1 MRRRPAEPVAR
12 VTKGYRRGMD
22 FLPRLRRLVRRPA
35 SGYKVG
41 LRRPTSLG
49 RRDSVR
55 EDAVRVRLSE
65 DPNDAKAF
73 GALAEMV
80 RRRAA
85 EGGSDGDPLT
95 APQDEVEK
103 QHAADLAVWSLAEEL
118 AGHPRAWYPLIELAR
133 LSIRD
138 DHESAL
144 RRLATAAER
153 DPSGHALLEGLAM
166 LRDAGLPVEALGLG
180 VGHWRVREQ
189 PVEIARQLVLAAIEA
204 DRPLDAKQHV
214 AALDL
219 HPDRAAVGALRAE
232 LEAAI
237 ARAEQHIPG
246 T

>member
-1 MRRRPAEPVAR
+1 
-12 VTKGYRRGMD
+12 MD

-41 LRRPTSLG
+41 LRRPTSMH

-55 EDAVRVRLSE
+55 EDAVRVKLSE
-65 DPNDAKAF
+65 DPNDAQAF
-73 GALAEMV
+73 RALAEMV

-85 EGGSDGDPLT
+85 EMGPDGDPLT

-103 QHAADLAVWSLAEEL
+103 QRAADLAVWALAEEL

-133 LSIRD
+133 LSIHD
-138 DHESAL
+138 DHEGAL

-153 DPSGHALLEGLAM
+153 DPSGHAILEGIAV
-166 LRDAGLPVEALGLG
+166 LRDAGMPVEALGLG
-180 VGHWRVREQ
+180 VGHWRVKEQ
-189 PVEIARQLVLAAIEA
+189 PVEIARQLVIAAIEA
-204 DRPLDAKQHV
+204 DRPLDAKQHL

-219 HPDRAAVGALRAE
+219 HPDKAAVARLRPE
-232 LEAAI
+232 LEALV
-237 ARAEQHIPG
+237 ARAEQGYPG

>member
-1 MRRRPAEPVAR
+1 MAL
-12 VTKGYRRGMD
+12 
-22 FLPRLRRLVRRPA
+22 LPRLRRLVRRPA

-49 RRDSVR
+49 RGDSAR
-55 EDAVRVRLSE
+55 EDAVRVKLSE
-65 DPNDAKAF
+65 DPNDPRAF
-73 GALAEMV
+73 RTLAEMV

-85 EGGSDGDPLT
+85 EVGPDGDPLS

-103 QHAADLAVWSLAEEL
+103 QRAADLAVWALAEEL

-133 LSIRD
+133 LSIHD
-138 DHESAL
+138 DHEGAL
-144 RRLATAAER
+144 RRLGTAAER
-153 DPSGHALLEGLAM
+153 DPSGHALVEGLVV

-180 VGHWRVREQ
+180 VGHWRVKDQ
-189 PVEIARQLVLAAIEA
+189 PVEVARQLVLAALEA
-204 DRPLDAKQHV
+204 ERPLDAKQHL

-219 HPDRAAVGALRAE
+219 HPDRAAAAAVRAE
-232 LEAAI
+232 FAAAV

>member
-1 MRRRPAEPVAR
+1 
-12 VTKGYRRGMD
+12 MD

-55 EDAVRVRLSE
+55 EDAVRVKLSE

-85 EGGSDGDPLT
+85 EGPPDDPLA
-95 APQDEVEK
+95 APHDEHEK
-103 QHAADLAVWSLAEEL
+103 QRAADLAVWALAEEL
-118 AGHPRAWYPLIELAR
+118 AGHPRAWYPLVELAR

-138 DHESAL
+138 DHEGAL

-153 DPSGHALLEGLAM
+153 DPSGHALIEGLAM
-166 LRDAGLPVEALGLG
+166 LREAGLPVEALNLG
-180 VGHWRVREQ
+180 VGHWRV
-189 PVEIARQLVLAAIEA
+189 
-204 DRPLDAKQHV
+204 K
-214 AALDL
+214 
-219 HPDRAAVGALRAE
+219 
-232 LEAAI
+232 
-237 ARAEQHIPG
+237 
-246 T
+246 